1 MWIQDNVSWGLSIGT
16 ATAFAAFLAGVEVCC
31 YIA

>member
-16 ATAFAAFLAGVEVCC
+16 ATAFAAVLAGAEVCC